1 VKKKRRKVEITKE
14 VRVLIYLRNAAGLSL
29 KSAAR
34 NLPISFSAISH
45 IENGNMSLPYERIE
59 HMVKAY
65 GYDMKEFFKLI
76 KGKEQPPCF
85 KHQCQKLLWKV
96 PPSRMEEL
104 HHYMQE
110 LTNGT
115 IEPKQITKMKLV
127 SSQS

>member
-1 VKKKRRKVEITKE
+1 MKKKRRKVEITKE

-65 GYDMKEFFKLI
+65 GYDMKEFFKLM
-76 KGKEQPPCF
+76 KGKELPPCF

-104 HHYMQE
+104 HRYMQE
-110 LTNGT
+110 LTNGSQK
-115 IEPKQITKMKLV
+115 PQQIIKMKLV

>member
-1 VKKKRRKVEITKE
+1 MKRKRRKVEITKE

-29 KSAAR
+29 KAAAK

-65 GYDMKEFFKLI
+65 GYDMKEFFKLL
-76 KGKEQPPCF
+76 KSKDLPPCY
-85 KHQCQKLLWKV
+85 KQQCQKLIWKV

-104 HHYMQE
+104 HFYMQE
-110 LTNGT
+110 LTNKSQK
-115 IEPKQITKMKLV
+115 PVPITKIKLV
-127 SSQS
+127 SN